1 MPTTSITE
9 KRKAVHISIAAG
21 LVEMVRRDEKEFSR
35 TYNKLSAALDKLL
48 EAANGYTG
56 DGFQGPDITRAG
68 EVLDDIEKLINKKFS
83 EPKPRRASNERRR
96 GQDGRFLAR

>member
-1 MPTTSITE
+1 MPTISITE

-48 EAANGYTG
+48 DAANGYTG
-56 DGFQGPDITRAG
+56 NGFQGPDIVRAG
-68 EVLDDIEKLINKKFS
+68 EVLDDIERLINKKFA

>member
-1 MPTTSITE
+1 MPTVSITE
-9 KRKAVHISIAAG
+9 KRRAVHISIAAG

-56 DGFQGPDITRAG
+56 DGFQGPDIVKAG
-68 EVLDDIEKLINKKFS
+68 EVLDDIEKLINKKFA
-83 EPKPRRASNERRR
+83 EPKPRRVSNGRQR
-96 GQDGRFLAR
+96 GRDGRFLAR